1 MASIDKAAI
10 VFSIAIALV
19 GVGIAVA
26 GNAADNTSY
35 TTPIKA
41 VESIPSDVVSAD
53 PIDAVEPE
61 QFGADIAN
69 KVKSED
75 SMMAEKA
82 VQVEIEISTDEKES
96 DVEIEISTDEEKS
109 DVEIEI
115 STDEKESDVEIEI
128 SVEVTHIVDIPAGTS
143 VPGCEVDNACF
154 EPADITVNVGDTVE
168 WLNVDTAAHT
178 VTSGNLADGVSDIFD
193 SGLIIADASF
203 LATFDDV
210 GSYDYFCVVHPWMAG
225 SVTVK

>member
-82 VQVEIEISTDEKES
+82 VQVEIEISTDEKE
-96 DVEIEISTDEEKS
+96 S